1 MGSII
6 KKTSASFLVLAVLL
20 LSIQTIVISKQNQI
34 HKKYY
39 ADVNDIK
46 YGLFSVNEWKVKLSE
61 ILTAEINRFRLSS
74 EDEKNLKPVI
84 EQQIYKMIDSV
95 SLTIKQKNK
104 KTLKGRIKQAFI
116 NIFVDLDEIKK
127 NVPQYA
133 SEVIGVMK
141 NPSVRRNLKNVVQER
156 VDTYFS
162 KIYDQNDLDHFNKII
177 QSVGAADVAQ
187 ARAILTESIEKNQKD
202 IRLYSGLIIGL
213 SMILALLVFFER
225 KQIPKWLFILMSAN
239 LFILL
244 VSGITIPMIDLEA
257 KINNMSFVLLDQ
269 PIEFLNQI
277 IYFQTKSVLD
287 VFYVMISHKTIQ
299 MKAVGIL
306 LVTFSV
312 IFPLSKLV
320 SSIFYFYDI
329 KNGRKNKWVQFFVL
343 KSGKWSMADVM
354 VIAIFMAYIGFN
366 GVLASQFER
375 LQAKAK
381 DITFIS
387 TNGTSLQM
395 GFYLFLAYVLL
406 SLFLSHMITRSQ
418 TKESAS

>member
-1 MGSII
+1 M
-6 KKTSASFLVLAVLL
+6 
-20 LSIQTIVISKQNQI
+20 
-34 HKKYY
+34 
-39 ADVNDIK
+39 NDIK